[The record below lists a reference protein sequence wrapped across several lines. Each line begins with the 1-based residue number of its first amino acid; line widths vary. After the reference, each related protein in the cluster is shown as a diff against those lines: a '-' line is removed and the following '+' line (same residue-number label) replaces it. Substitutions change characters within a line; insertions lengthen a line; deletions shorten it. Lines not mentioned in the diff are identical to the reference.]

1 MAKKVWTWLVPLIV
15 VIIILAIIVIWYGVS
30 KKPTNPTAKEPIKI
44 GVISPLTGSASNY
57 GDPAAKAI
65 VLAAE
70 QINKQGG
77 INGRRIELI
86 IEDGKCDATEAV
98 NAVNKL
104 INVDKVK
111 IILGGHCS
119 TESLAI
125 APIVNEKKVLQL
137 ASITSSDKYTQ
148 AGDYSFRNWPT
159 SDYYVGKLGELA
171 YTKYNAR
178 QTAIIYEQ
186 KDFPLSVSESFKK
199 TFTKEGGKIVIEQ
212 SFPSTET
219 DFRSYLLKVKYKKDV
234 DSILFISQGENT
246 MINFFK
252 QMQEMGL
259 LGKYKLFTNNVGVSQ
274 KVFQETGGLNKNVI
288 TTDVY
293 VYPENPKTKNFLEA
307 YRLKYGSYP
316 QTNYFYVASSYDG
329 LMLIVDAFKSCNYA
343 EDVECIKNFLYN
355 IKNWEGASGKISFD
369 SNGDAIT
376 QIAVHYYNDEGNEI
390 WEEVE

>member
-1 MAKKVWTWLVPLIV
+1 MNKATKTIIGIIVV
-15 VIIILAIIVIWYGVS
+15 VIIILGIYYGVS
-30 KKPTNPTAKEPIKI
+30 KKPAPTTKEPIKI

-57 GDPAAKAI
+57 GNPAAKAI

-70 QINKQGG
+70 QINEQGG

-86 IEDGKCDATEAV
+86 IEDGKCDAKEAV

-104 INVDKVK
+104 INIDKVK

-119 TESLAI
+119 SESLAI

-137 ASITSSDKYTQ
+137 ATITSADKYTQ

-171 YTKYNAR
+171 YAKYNAR
-178 QTAIIYEQ
+178 QIAIIYEQ
-186 KDFPLSVSESFKK
+186 KGFPLSVSESFKK

-219 DFRSYLLKVKYKKDV
+219 DFRSYLLKVKDKKDV
-234 DSILFISQGENT
+234 DSILFISQGEST
-246 MINFFK
+246 MVNIFK
-252 QMQEMGL
+252 QMQEMGM

-293 VYPENPKTKNFLEA
+293 VNPENPKTKAFLEA
-307 YRLKYGSYP
+307 YRLKYGNYP

-329 LMLIVDAFKSCNYA
+329 LMLIVDALKSCDYV
-343 EDVECIKNFLYN
+343 EDVECLKNFLYN
-355 IKNWEGASGKISFD
+355 TKNWEGASGKISFD

-376 QIAVHYYNDEGNEI
+376 QIAVHYYNDRGDEI
-390 WEEVE
+390 WEELE

>member
-1 MAKKVWTWLVPLIV
+1 MPKSKSLNWLIP
-15 VIIILAIIVIWYGVS
+15 AIIVVVILAVLYFTMWQP
-30 KKPTNPTAKEPIKI
+30 KPSEEKVIKI

-70 QINKQGG
+70 QINEQGG

-119 TESLAI
+119 SESLAI

-137 ASITSSDKYTQ
+137 ATITSSDKYTQ

-178 QTAIIYEQ
+178 QIAIIYEQ

-219 DFRSYLLKVKYKKDV
+219 DFRSYLLKVKDKKDV
-234 DSILFISQGENT
+234 DSILFISQGEST
-246 MINFFK
+246 MVNIFK

-293 VYPENPKTKNFLEA
+293 VNPENQKTKAFLEA
-307 YRLKYGSYP
+307 YRLKYGNYP

-329 LMLIVDAFKSCNYA
+329 LMLIVDALKSCDYV
-343 EDVECIKNFLYN
+343 EDVECLKNFLYN
-355 IKNWEGASGKISFD
+355 TKDWEGVSGKISFD

-376 QIAVHYYNDEGNEI
+376 QIAVHYYNDEGDEI
-390 WEEVE
+390 WEELE